1 MTQANT
7 ESQLGT
13 LETEGHAL
21 ARAWRSRDKVERSQ
35 FVSDTENVAS
45 FDSSL
50 KRPKGLLVRT
60 GAIMVA
66 ISEDK
71 TTLMKSGLNSVDK
84 RRRSECKW
92 FFENLKECQAFIAQ
106 SKKGYGNL
114 SALQRAMKPKA
125 EPKVEDKSTD
135 DSEASISEVGGSDVG
150 PSQLPTT
157 KYDLAKEIMK
167 TCLANNIDPLEV
179 VDLVL
184 INHENNSNNV
194 VPMGSTQV
202 TYNLANA
209 KKGELVE
216 GKITNA

>member
-50 KRPKGLLVRT
+50 KKPKGLLVRT

-71 TTLMKSGLNSVDK
+71 TTLMKSGLNSVPK
-84 RRRSECKW
+84 QRRAECKW

-157 KYDLAKEIMK
+157 KFDLAKEIMK
-167 TCLANNIDPLEV
+167 TCLANNIDPLELIE
-179 VDLVL
+179 LVK
-184 INHENNSNNV
+184 INHENSSIKV
-194 VPMGSTQV
+194 VPV
-202 TYNLANA
+202 
-209 KKGELVE
+209 
-216 GKITNA
+216 GKIQAASFSKDSGWKVIENV

>member
-1 MTQANT
+1 MENT
-7 ESQLGT
+7 AKQLGT

-35 FVSDTENVAS
+35 FVFDSENVPT

-114 SALQRAMKPKA
+114 SALQKAMSKIAKA
-125 EPKVEDKSTD
+125 DDKNVPPSDDQEKSSDVE
-135 DSEASISEVGGSDVG
+135 SDVG
-150 PSQLPTT
+150 PTQLPTT
-157 KYDLAKEIMK
+157 KFDLAKEIMK
-167 TCLANNIDPLEV
+167 TCLANNIDPIELIE
-179 VDLVL
+179 LVK
-184 INHENNSNNV
+184 INHENSSIKV
-194 VPMGSTQV
+194 VPV
-202 TYNLANA
+202 
-209 KKGELVE
+209 
-216 GKITNA
+216 GKIQAASFSKDSGWKVIENV

>member
-1 MTQANT
+1 MENT
-7 ESQLGT
+7 AKQLGT

-21 ARAWRSRDKVERSQ
+21 ARVWRARDKVERSQ
-35 FVSDTENVAS
+35 FVSDTENVPS

-71 TTLMKSGLNSVDK
+71 TTLMKSGLNKVDK

-114 SALQRAMKPKA
+114 SALQKAMSKIAKA
-125 EPKVEDKSTD
+125 DDKNVPPSDDQEKSSDVE
-135 DSEASISEVGGSDVG
+135 SDVG
-150 PSQLPTT
+150 PTQLPTT
-157 KYDLAKEIMK
+157 KFDLAKEIMK
-167 TCLANNIDPLEV
+167 TCLANNIDPIELIE
-179 VDLVL
+179 LVK
-184 INHENNSNNV
+184 INHENSSIKV
-194 VPMGSTQV
+194 VPV
-202 TYNLANA
+202 
-209 KKGELVE
+209 
-216 GKITNA
+216 GKIQAASFSKDSGWKVIENV

>member
-1 MTQANT
+1 MENT
-7 ESQLGT
+7 AKQLGT

-21 ARAWRSRDKVERSQ
+21 ARVWRSRAKVERSQ
-35 FVSDTENVAS
+35 FVSDSENVPS

-71 TTLMKSGLNSVDK
+71 TTLMKSGLNKVDK

-114 SALQRAMKPKA
+114 SALQKAMSKIAKA
-125 EPKVEDKSTD
+125 DDKNVPPSDDQEKSSDVE
-135 DSEASISEVGGSDVG
+135 SDVG

-157 KYDLAKEIMK
+157 KFDLAKEIMK
-167 TCLANNIDPLEV
+167 TCLANNIDPIELIE
-179 VDLVL
+179 LVK
-184 INHENNSNNV
+184 INHENSSIKV
-194 VPMGSTQV
+194 VPV
-202 TYNLANA
+202 
-209 KKGELVE
+209 
-216 GKITNA
+216 GKIQAASFTKDSGWKVIENV

>member
-1 MTQANT
+1 MENT
-7 ESQLGT
+7 AKQLGT

-21 ARAWRSRDKVERSQ
+21 ARVWRARDKVERSQ
-35 FVSDTENVAS
+35 FVSDTENVPS

-114 SALQRAMKPKA
+114 SALQKAMSKIAKA
-125 EPKVEDKSTD
+125 DDKNVPPSDDQEKSSDVE
-135 DSEASISEVGGSDVG
+135 SDVG

-157 KYDLAKEIMK
+157 KFDLAKEIMK
-167 TCLANNIDPLEV
+167 TCLANNIDPIELIE
-179 VDLVL
+179 LVK
-184 INHENNSNNV
+184 INHENSSIKV
-194 VPMGSTQV
+194 VPV
-202 TYNLANA
+202 
-209 KKGELVE
+209 
-216 GKITNA
+216 GKIQAASFTKDSGWKVIENV

>member
-1 MTQANT
+1 MTNSNTAN
-7 ESQLGT
+7 QLGT

-21 ARAWRSRDKVERSQ
+21 ARVWRARDKVERSQ
-35 FVSDTENVAS
+35 FVSDTENVPS

-71 TTLMKSGLNSVDK
+71 TTLMKSGLNKVDK

-114 SALQRAMKPKA
+114 SALQKAMSKIAKA
-125 EPKVEDKSTD
+125 DDKNVPPSD
-135 DSEASISEVGGSDVG
+135 DQEKSSDVESDIG
-150 PSQLPTT
+150 PTQLPTT
-157 KYDLAKEIMK
+157 KFDLAKEIMK
-167 TCLANNIDPLEV
+167 TCLANNIDPIELIE
-179 VDLVL
+179 LVK
-184 INHENNSNNV
+184 INHENSSIKV
-194 VPMGSTQV
+194 VPV
-202 TYNLANA
+202 
-209 KKGELVE
+209 
-216 GKITNA
+216 GKIQAASFTKDSGWKVIENV

>member
-1 MTQANT
+1 MENT
-7 ESQLGT
+7 AKQLGT

-21 ARAWRSRDKVERSQ
+21 ARVWRARDKVERSQ
-35 FVSDTENVAS
+35 FVSDTENVPS

-114 SALQRAMKPKA
+114 SALQKAMSKIAKA
-125 EPKVEDKSTD
+125 DDKNVPPSDDQEKSSDVE
-135 DSEASISEVGGSDVG
+135 SDVG
-150 PSQLPTT
+150 PTQLPTT
-157 KYDLAKEIMK
+157 KFDLAKEIMK
-167 TCLANNIDPLEV
+167 TCLANNIDPIELIE
-179 VDLVL
+179 LVK
-184 INHENNSNNV
+184 INHENSSIKV
-194 VPMGSTQV
+194 VPV
-202 TYNLANA
+202 
-209 KKGELVE
+209 
-216 GKITNA
+216 GKIQAASFSKDSGWKVIENV

>member
-1 MTQANT
+1 LENT
-7 ESQLGT
+7 AKQLGT

-35 FVSDTENVAS
+35 FVFDSENVPS

-71 TTLMKSGLNSVDK
+71 TTLMKSGLNKVDK

-157 KYDLAKEIMK
+157 KFDLAKEIMK
-167 TCLANNIDPLEV
+167 TCLANNIDPIELIE
-179 VDLVL
+179 LVK
-184 INHENNSNNV
+184 INHENSSIKV
-194 VPMGSTQV
+194 VPV
-202 TYNLANA
+202 
-209 KKGELVE
+209 
-216 GKITNA
+216 GKIQASSFSKDSGWKVIENV